1 MRIAFVILLVSLTC
15 FSSLEALGW
24 PVNDSLQAVDVNYQ
38 FVDGV
43 YTSIEA
49 LKTNVPSFSLANIS
63 GSLVLQEEEYLLK
76 VEELYPRGRADL
88 LLELQKF
95 KVICVNGLPY
105 VQAFVE
111 EERNYT
117 VYAGLRV
124 RGRLCYYSY
133 EQNYRDT
140 VLIRAYNP
148 VTGRPFRQQN
158 IVRDQAQLHEK
169 VMDLST
175 GIVYDF
181 NLENMLTLLASDKP
195 LVGSLIKLS
204 PAEAYARLQKCLL
217 IFDDRH
223 PFYLPVPPQKEQ
235 P

>member
-1 MRIAFVILLVSLTC
+1 MRIAFVILLVSLTH
-15 FSSLEALGW
+15 FLPLGA
-24 PVNDSLQAVDVNYQ
+24 VNWLFTDSLQAVDVNYR

-49 LKTNVPSFSLANIS
+49 LKTNVPSFTLANIS

-76 VEELYPRGRADL
+76 VEKLFPRGRADMP
-88 LLELQKF
+88 LELANFQ
-95 KVICVNGLPY
+95 VICINGLPY
-105 VQAFVE
+105 VQAYTE
-111 EERNYT
+111 EERAYT

-133 EQNYRDT
+133 EKNYPDT
-140 VLIRAYNP
+140 VLIKAYNP

-169 VMDLST
+169 VLDFST
-175 GIVYDF
+175 GVVYDF
-181 NLENMLTLLASDKP
+181 NLENMLVLLASDKP
-195 LVGSLIKLS
+195 LISTLTKLS
-204 PAEAYARLQKCLL
+204 REEAYARLQKCLL

-223 PFYLPVPPQKEQ
+223 PLYLPVPPQEE
-235 P
+235 